1 MKKVTS
7 RAKLKILQLGS
18 DSSLPSAIKTQ
29 IDFCFCEISIVWL
42 TAFWE
47 QSQIELILSKLLTS
61 EIIILL
67 INQRYDVRSVKT
79 FFLETPLPK
88 KTNEIL
94 DNGISR
100 KMFLKFKVWTFWET
114 LKIWKKIFLMPML
127 WMFLNK
133 CPKH

>member
-1 MKKVTS
+1 MFFEHNQIFWSWSKA
-7 RAKLKILQLGS
+7 RFYLINLHIWALELKILQLGS

-94 DNGISR
+94 D
-100 KMFLKFKVWTFWET
+100 
-114 LKIWKKIFLMPML
+114 KIFRSLFGQWNFKKI
-127 WMFLNK
+127 
-133 CPKH
+133 